1 MEFERWENMSFV
13 DKRFHTY
20 SDTAQAAVDRWAA
33 MPNKPPHDNPKHI
46 PWSIPKLKGRYH
58 LRHIHS
64 WCPIPGTQIAEE
76 TAEKEEHDRITREI
90 AERAAA
96 REEKIARKGRARAVA
111 MPQKEAI
118 MSAYGKG
125 NVPTQIDACLFE
137 KKARVEQME
146 KERRAPA
153 GAFEAKDKFESKR
166 NRRFRAL
173 VLANQIKYLE
183 TFLARNRE
191 MGNAINID
199 MICDEEDPGGS
210 DDDTGP
216 RIAVKKDHRV
226 GYEDVGGKDK
236 SRKGGSHEG
245 NSALLIAAENGN
257 VRLAKVLLE
266 FGAKPDQQNNVGYYP
281 VHQIFK
287 RLVGPVWT
295 RGTYGMKQL
304 RKLNPLLRAVYQDN
318 ALKILKLLV
327 QFGASVNSKTFEK
340 YTPLHFCAMFNMQ
353 EACVI
358 LLKHGAK
365 SDERNLDGKTA
376 LDIAVRRKHVEIV
389 RLINTW
395 PRLKEHFK
403 VSEFHQEWRAFL
415 ADEDLRIDRAMQMD
429 EVERIINEGEKQ
441 IESNFFRSNR
451 DNKKSLKLSLTTE
464 RELERRAN
472 SAVRAAAVLA
482 SGKKYGRT
490 GFDDADPTR
499 RKKFEYKKRKGA
511 AEETPDDQKDLSKLD
526 LSFWQRRVRTA
537 AKHLR
542 QDVYQADD
550 ARRPASTSV
559 IGRHKQ
565 RYVHHRHSD
574 WFIAQQVR
582 ASQLGKKGPVVIL
595 QSTFLDWTPCFSQ
608 PWPGFSFP
616 RIALPFHDRFHT
628 PMLYREKGSLELKAV
643 RGSLSTGPSTFASQA
658 EKERE
663 KEALQEQSDASNVGV
678 SRAER
683 AGLAVLQ
690 EEQTSAMRKP
700 EKKIHLFNAMTVL
713 PTTAPMAT
721 EYKREKYRKRAE
733 AEAKA
738 KREREW
744 LRKRRKQK
752 LSASEDALKLLHAQ
766 EEEQEADGGASVASG
781 SLYSGRASPS
791 GSVKSGGSTLSR
803 MGSQRRARKKKAKG
817 PRVLTKHERERLM
830 PVMSKLT
837 GYDTGI
843 PLRAR
848 LDKGLMKGETA
859 DDPWKFCEND
869 YGQGFAEDAVAGNN
883 RFNTKT
889 WGLNRRRPARVPKYQ
904 SLDPE
909 REYAKQSRWVKIG

>member
-1 MEFERWENMSFV
+1 MAGAAKGHETYGQELVARARETEAELALREQKDAEDAAKLEKKVHVVDHGATADEDAAGELAAMRRLNADQTEFDRWEGMSFV
-13 DKRFHTY
+13 DKRYHKY
-20 SDTAQAAVDRWAA
+20 SDRAQAAVERWAA
-33 MPNKPPHDNPKHI
+33 SSDKPAHPNPHHI
-46 PWSIPKLKGRYH
+46 PWSIHKLKGRYH
-58 LRHIHS
+58 LRHIQS
-64 WCPIPGTQIAEE
+64 WCPIPGTQIAQES
-76 TAEKEEHDRITREI
+76 AEKEEHDRIMREI
-90 AERAAA
+90 GERAAA
-96 REEKIARKGRARAVA
+96 REERIARKGRARAVA

-125 NVPTQIDACLFE
+125 NIPDQIDSILFE

-153 GAFEAKDKFESKR
+153 GAFESKDKFESKR

-199 MICDEEDPGGS
+199 MICDEADPGGG
-210 DDDTGP
+210 DADTGP
-216 RIAVKKDHRV
+216 RIAVKKDHRA
-226 GYEDVGGKDK
+226 GYEDMGAKDK

-245 NSALLIAAENGN
+245 NSAMLIAAENGN

-327 QFGASVNSKTFEK
+327 QFGASVNSKTFEH
-340 YTPLHFCAMFNMQ
+340 YTPLHFTAMFNMQ

-358 LLKHGAK
+358 LLKHGAR

-451 DNKKSLKLSLTTE
+451 DNKKSLKLALTTE
-464 RELERRAN
+464 VALEQRATRG
-472 SAVRAAAVLA
+472 AAAAAVLA
-482 SGKKYGRT
+482 SGKKWGAGGG
-490 GFDDADPTR
+490 GFEGADPTK

-582 ASQLGKKGPVVIL
+582 ASQLGKKG
-595 QSTFLDWTPCFSQ
+595 
-608 PWPGFSFP
+608 
-616 RIALPFHDRFHT
+616 FHT
-628 PMLYREKGSLELKAV
+628 PMPVAV
-643 RGSLSTGPSTFASQA
+643 
-658 EKERE
+658 
-663 KEALQEQSDASNVGV
+663 
-678 SRAER
+678 
-683 AGLAVLQ
+683 
-690 EEQTSAMRKP
+690 
-700 EKKIHLFNAMTVL
+700 
-713 PTTAPMAT
+713 
-721 EYKREKYRKRAE
+721 
-733 AEAKA
+733 
-738 KREREW
+738 
-744 LRKRRKQK
+744 
-752 LSASEDALKLLHAQ
+752 
-766 EEEQEADGGASVASG
+766 
-781 SLYSGRASPS
+781 
-791 GSVKSGGSTLSR
+791 
-803 MGSQRRARKKKAKG
+803 
-817 PRVLTKHERERLM
+817 PR
-830 PVMSKLT
+830 
-837 GYDTGI
+837 
-843 PLRAR
+843 
-848 LDKGLMKGETA
+848 
-859 DDPWKFCEND
+859 
-869 YGQGFAEDAVAGNN
+869 
-883 RFNTKT
+883 NT
-889 WGLNRRRPARVPKYQ
+889 
-904 SLDPE
+904 
-909 REYAKQSRWVKIG
+909 